1 LPKIKTV
8 PGHRLIISL
17 PVKDPSRLGQLFPA
31 GQPTQFLYLGVDF
44 VRRNRLERQLG
55 SRFSRLDITELHDRV
70 AREIR
75 SKHIQWIDQLNRRYG
90 QEIEWWFNPIASRNI
105 YVSNLFQYSC
115 YLEIL
120 ERIWKHGDAKPDL
133 IFVETPALAAAI
145 RKWAIHRGIEVQV
158 NFAKPERFYQL
169 SCYWSSLLRYGF
181 FVVTLLMR
189 RIAAY
194 ASRKKIGA
202 KICPPGKLA
211 IVDIFLRDVSLN
223 EQGGFNDNY
232 FPHLYEYLE
241 KNGFQILVHPVLYG
255 FSFNYFSI
263 YRRMRK
269 SDTHFII
276 PEDYLKLSDYIH
288 VLMYPLRAYRLKIT
302 ADPFR
307 NLDLYDI
314 INEDYLRG
322 LTDNLS
328 LLAGLI
334 QRVMVR
340 LGQSGLAPRLII
352 SWYENQVIDKAL
364 VAAARQAFPQAI
376 IIGAQIFIF
385 SSNLLYLFP
394 IQSEVEAGIVPH
406 RLLEMS
412 EHLCNFAQTFT
423 KDIPCYPA
431 ASLRYAHIFQA
442 QQEAS
447 PAKTGSTVL
456 VLLPYALAEA
466 AEILEILIMALD
478 HIPKAVRLWIKCHPA
493 YSARELQRVFGGKNW
508 PERFEFWQG
517 TLAEALKE
525 ATVVISSNSSAM
537 AEAAAMAIPVIFL
550 GRQTALNQN
559 VLEDVKSELI
569 MECFTADELVA
580 AVNQALSITS
590 HDKRYKAL
598 GEEILNM
605 FFSPVTP
612 ETMQPFLGED
622 DV

>member
-1 LPKIKTV
+1 V
-8 PGHRLIISL
+8 PAHKLIISI
-17 PVKDPSRLGQLFPA
+17 PVKDPSKLKQLFPA
-31 GQPTQFLYLGVDF
+31 GTATYFLYLGIDF
-44 VRRNRLERQLG
+44 FKMNRLERQLG
-55 SRFSRLDITELHDRV
+55 SRFIRIDITELHDRV

-75 SKHIQWIDQLNRRYG
+75 PEHIKWIDQLNRKYG
-90 QEIEWWFNPIASRNI
+90 KEVEWWFNPIASRNI

-120 ERIWKHGDAKPDL
+120 ERIWNDFDIKPQL
-133 IFVETPALAAAI
+133 IFVESFGIAQAI
-145 RKWAIHRGIEVQV
+145 QKWGAKKGIEFQV
-158 NFAKPERFYQL
+158 LAKSANYYLL
-169 SCYWSSLLRYGF
+169 SGYIVSLLRLGF
-181 FVVTLLMR
+181 FVWTLLMR
-189 RIAAY
+189 QIAAY
-194 ASRKKIGA
+194 ASRRRLGKKD
-202 KICPPGKLA
+202 CPSGKLA
-211 IVDIFLRDVSLN
+211 IVDTFLHDFSLN
-223 EQGGFNDNY
+223 ESGVFHDIY
-232 FPHLYEYLE
+232 FPYLYDYLE
-241 KNGFQILVHPVLYG
+241 KEGLKVLVHPVLYG
-255 FSFNYFSI
+255 FSFNYSSI

-269 SDTHFII
+269 SVTHFII

-288 VLMYPLRAYRLKIT
+288 VLMYPLRAYRRKII

-307 NLDLYDI
+307 NLDLSDI
-314 INEDYLRG
+314 INEDHLKG

-334 QRVMVR
+334 QRVVVR

-364 VAAARQAFPQAI
+364 VAAARQAFPQAM

-423 KDIPCYPA
+423 EDIPCCPA

-442 QQEAS
+442 QQEAG

-466 AEILEILIMALD
+466 AEILEILFMALD
-478 HIPKAVRLWIKCHPA
+478 HIPKAVRLSIKCHPT
-493 YSARELQRVFGGKNW
+493 YSPRELQRVFGGKHW
-508 PERFEFWQG
+508 PEPFEFCQD
-517 TLAEALKE
+517 TLAEAFKE
-525 ATVVISSNSSAM
+525 ASVVISSNSSSM
-537 AEAAAMAIPVIFL
+537 VEAAALGIPVIFL

-559 VLEDVKSELI
+559 VLEDVKTDLI
-569 MECFTADELVA
+569 ITCFTADELAA
-580 AVNQALSITS
+580 AVNKSLAITPEDAK
-590 HDKRYKAL
+590 HYKAL
-598 GEEILNM
+598 GDEIVTM

>member
-1 LPKIKTV
+1 M

-17 PVKDPSRLGQLFPA
+17 PVKDPSKLRKLFPA

-44 VRRNRLERQLG
+44 FRRNRLEHQLG

-75 SKHIQWIDQLNRRYG
+75 PEHIQWIDQLNRRYG
-90 QEIEWWFNPIASRNI
+90 QEVEWWFNPVASRNI

-120 ERIWKHGDAKPDL
+120 ERIWKHWDTKPKL

-145 RKWAIHRGIEVQV
+145 RKWAIHRDIEVHV
-158 NFAKPERFYQL
+158 NFPKSENFYRL
-169 SCYWSSLLRYGF
+169 SYYWSSLLRYGF
-181 FVVTLLMR
+181 FTATLLMR
-189 RIAAY
+189 IIAAF

-202 KICPPGKLA
+202 KICSPGKLA
-211 IVDIFLRDVSLN
+211 IVDIFLCDLSLN
-223 EQGGFNDNY
+223 EQGEFNDIY
-232 FPHLYEYLE
+232 FPQLYEYLE
-241 KNGFQILVHPVLYG
+241 KNGFHILIHPVLYG

-263 YRRMRK
+263 YRRMRQ
-269 SDTHFII
+269 SVTHFII
-276 PEDYLKLSDYIH
+276 PEDYLRLSDYVH
-288 VLMYPLRAYRLKIT
+288 VLMYPLRAYRRKIT
-302 ADPFR
+302 AEPFR
-307 NLDLYDI
+307 NFDLSDI
-314 INEDYLRG
+314 IDEDHLRG
-322 LTDNLS
+322 LTDNMS
-328 LLAGLI
+328 LLAVLI
-334 QRVMVR
+334 RRLVVR

-364 VAAARQAFPQAI
+364 VVAARQAFPQAL

-412 EHLCNFAQTFT
+412 KHLCNFAQTFT
-423 KDIPCYPA
+423 KDIPCCPA

-466 AEILEILIMALD
+466 AEILKILIMALD
-478 HIPKAVRLWIKCHPA
+478 HIPKAVRLSIKCHPT
-493 YSARELQRVFGGKNW
+493 YSPRELQRVFGGKNW
-508 PERFEFWQG
+508 PERFEIYQG
-517 TLAEALKE
+517 TLADAFKG
-525 ATVVISSNSSAM
+525 AAVVISSNSSAIV
-537 AEAAAMAIPVIFL
+537 EAAAMGIPVIFL

-569 MECFTADELVA
+569 MECFTGKELVA
-580 AVNQALSITS
+580 AINKYFNLTTEEVEQ
-590 HDKRYKAL
+590 YKAL
-598 GEEILNM
+598 RERILKL
-605 FFSPVTP
+605 FFSPVT
-612 ETMQPFLGED
+612 EKTMRPFLGEH
-622 DV
+622 

>member
-1 LPKIKTV
+1 MPARK
-8 PGHRLIISL
+8 LIISD
-17 PVKDPSRLGQLFPA
+17 PVKDPSKLKQAFPA
-31 GQPTQFLYLGVDF
+31 GTLTYYVYLGIDF
-44 VRRNRLERQLG
+44 FKMNGLERRLG
-55 SRFSRLDITELHDRV
+55 SRFSRLDISGLHDRV

-75 SKHIQWIDQLNRRYG
+75 SEHIQWIDQLNRRYG
-90 QEIEWWFNPIASRNI
+90 WEIEWWFNPVASRNS

-120 ERIWKHGDAKPDL
+120 ERIWKDWDAKPEL

-145 RKWAIHRGIEVQV
+145 RKWAIHRGIAVQV
-158 NFAKPERFYQL
+158 NFAKSEKFYQL
-169 SCYWSSLLRYGF
+169 SCYWSSVLRYGF
-181 FVVTLLMR
+181 FAVTLLMR

-194 ASRKKIGA
+194 ASRKKNRC
-202 KICPPGKLA
+202 KISPTGKLA
-211 IVDIFLRDVSLN
+211 IVDVALLDVSLN
-223 EQGGFNDNY
+223 EQGGFNDIY

-241 KNGFQILVHPVLYG
+241 KNGYQIMVHPVLYG

-269 SDTHFII
+269 SATHFII
-276 PEDYLKLSDYIH
+276 PEDYLKLPDYIH
-288 VLMYPLRAYRLKIT
+288 ILLYPLRAYRLKIT

-307 NLDLYDI
+307 NFDLSDI
-314 INEDYLRG
+314 INEDQLRG

-364 VAAARQAFPQAI
+364 VAAARRAFPQAI
-376 IIGAQIFIF
+376 IVGAQIFIF
-385 SSNLLYLFP
+385 PSNLLYLFP

-431 ASLRYAHIFQA
+431 ASLRYAHIFQT
-442 QQEAS
+442 QQKAG

-466 AEILEILIMALD
+466 AEILEVLVMALD
-478 HIPKAVRLWIKCHPA
+478 RIPTAVRLSIKCHPT
-493 YSARELQRVFGGKNW
+493 YSPQELQRVVDRKNW
-508 PERFEFWQG
+508 PGRFEFCRG
-517 TLAEALKE
+517 TLADALNEA
-525 ATVVISSNSSAM
+525 AVVISSNSSSIV
-537 AEAAAMAIPVIFL
+537 EAAALGIPVIFL

-559 VLEDVKSELI
+559 VLGDVKNELI
-569 MECFTADELVA
+569 IACCTADELAA
-580 AVNQALSITS
+580 AVNKSLTITPED
-590 HDKRYKAL
+590 DKHYKVL
-598 GEEILNM
+598 GEEIKKL
-605 FFSPVTP
+605 FFSPVTS

>member
-1 LPKIKTV
+1 MPARK
-8 PGHRLIISL
+8 LIISL
-17 PVKDPSRLGQLFPA
+17 PVKDPSQLKQSFPA
-31 GQPTQFLYLGVDF
+31 GTSTYFLYLGLDF
-44 VRRNRLERQLG
+44 FKMNGLERQLG
-55 SRFSRLDITELHDRV
+55 SRFSRLDISELHDRV

-75 SKHIQWIDQLNRRYG
+75 SEHIQWIDQLNRRYS
-90 QEIEWWFNPIASRNI
+90 QEIEWWLNPVASRNGF
-105 YVSNLFQYSC
+105 VSNLFQYSC

-120 ERIWKHGDAKPDL
+120 ERIWQDWDAKPEL

-158 NFAKPERFYQL
+158 NFAKQERFYQL
-169 SCYWSSLLRYGF
+169 SCYWSSMLRYGF
-181 FVVTLLMR
+181 FAVTLLMR
-189 RIAAY
+189 HIAAY

-211 IVDIFLRDVSLN
+211 IVDIFLLDVSLN
-223 EQGGFNDNY
+223 EQGGFNDIY

-241 KNGFQILVHPVLYG
+241 NNGFQVLVHPVLYG
-255 FSFNYFSI
+255 FVFNYFSI

-276 PEDYLKLSDYIH
+276 PEDYLNLSDYIH
-288 VLMYPLRAYRLKIT
+288 VLMYPLRACRLKIT

-307 NLDLYDI
+307 NFDLSDI
-314 INEDYLRG
+314 INEDQLRG
-322 LTDNLS
+322 LTDNMS

-364 VAAARQAFPQAI
+364 VAAARRAFPQAI
-376 IIGAQIFIF
+376 IVGAQIFIF
-385 SSNLLYLFP
+385 PSNLLYLFP

-406 RLLEMS
+406 RLLGMS

-423 KDIPCYPA
+423 KDIPCYPV

-442 QQEAS
+442 QQKAG

-466 AEILEILIMALD
+466 AEILEILIQALD
-478 HIPKAVRLWIKCHPA
+478 HIPKAVRLSIKCHPTC
-493 YSARELQRVFGGKNW
+493 SPRELQRVFGRKNW
-508 PERFEFWQG
+508 PERFEFCQD
-517 TLAEALKE
+517 TLAEAVNE
-525 ATVVISSNSSAM
+525 AAVVISSNSSSIV
-537 AEAAAMAIPVIFL
+537 EAAALGIPVIFL

-569 MECFTADELVA
+569 RECCTADELAA
-580 AVNQALSITS
+580 AVNKSLAIAPED
-590 HDKRYKAL
+590 DKHYKAL
-598 GEEILNM
+598 GEEIKKL
-605 FFSPVTP
+605 FFSPVTS
-612 ETMQPFLGED
+612 ETMHPFLGED
-622 DV
+622 DI